1 MCLLSQIHNS
11 QGLPALIQNMNV
23 VKYLFPVMANDQH
36 IQDLGRSINRSHIVH
51 SGTQGDDCQHNLHS
65 AIFEFFSKRLTM
77 QGCGEL
83 TDFAH
88 FSAFL
93 QCLLCSA
100 KYKLSDL
107 KYVF

>member
-1 MCLLSQIHNS
+1 
-11 QGLPALIQNMNV
+11 
-23 VKYLFPVMANDQH
+23 
-36 IQDLGRSINRSHIVH
+36 
-51 SGTQGDDCQHNLHS
+51 
-65 AIFEFFSKRLTM
+65 M

-83 TDFAH
+83 TDFAC